1 MYSYIS
7 DIAVNSAVK
16 GSILSATFTHDSTT
30 FTFLIDENPSKKP
43 FKVCFNNLFLR
54 DASRSPNSVDAK
66 TGQKLFTTGRLAV
79 KQIHTIPQ
87 AIKIAKDAQTVNIK
101 WKDGDSY
108 DYPLDFLFRYKGS
121 TFATRS
127 LRNASSVFRP
137 LIWDKH
143 RFEDSLASGF
153 EVDYANFMGD
163 DRALFDALINLQRY
177 GLVLVTNLP
186 PQQSQD
192 PAFLKGLCER
202 IGPIRKTVYGETFDI
217 NSREEDNTHI
227 SSTNVKLPFHMDL
240 QYLQHVP
247 GFKFIQSIKNETK
260 GGENF
265 FIDAFNIARA
275 IREQDTEAYEAL
287 QIVPINYKY
296 ARGDMRY
303 YESRPLIEQNDTSAH
318 NIEPANYEYLIRNVN
333 YSPPFQAPFTYGI
346 YAKMPKDTDADA
358 SDTDN
363 FILTAQGRLIER
375 FTFADFVRG
384 LELFETLTAEERNQ
398 FMIKLPENS
407 CIIMNNRRILHSRN
421 NFDANEEHTRH
432 FRSCFLDS
440 DHFKSKMKYLEEK
453 FEFQFEK

>member
-1 MYSYIS
+1 MSSYIS
-7 DIAVNSAVK
+7 DIAVSSAVQ
-16 GSILSATFTHDSTT
+16 GSILNATFTHDSTT
-30 FTFLIDENPSKKP
+30 ITFMIDEASNKKP

-79 KQIHTIPQ
+79 KQIHTIP
-87 AIKIAKDAQTVNIK
+87 AVIKISKDAQSVNIT

-137 LIWDKH
+137 LIWNKH
-143 RFEDSLASGF
+143 RFEDSMENF
-153 EVDYANFMGD
+153 ETDYRKFMD
-163 DRALFDALINLQRY
+163 DDKALFDALINLQRY

-186 PQQSQD
+186 PVESQD
-192 PAFLKGLCER
+192 PQFLKDLCER
-202 IGPIRKTVYGETFDI
+202 VGPIRKTVYGETFDI
-217 NSREEDNTHI
+217 NSRTEDDTHI

-265 FIDAFNIARA
+265 FIDAFNIARS

-303 YESRPLIEQNDTSAH
+303 YESRPLIEQTDTSEH
-318 NIEPANYEYLIRNVN
+318 NIEPANYEYLIKNVN

-346 YAKMPKDTDADA
+346 YNKMPKDTDSDA
-358 SDTDN
+358 TDTDN
-363 FILTAQGRLIER
+363 CILTAPGRLIER

-384 LELFETLTAEERNQ
+384 LELFETLTSEERNQ

-421 NFDANEEHTRH
+421 NFEANDDDTRH

-453 FEFQFEK
+453 FEFEK